1 MLSVG
6 ILGAAGIAPAAIIH
20 PARRRDDVT
29 IAAIAASDGDRAARY
44 AAEHQIPVSY
54 GGYQV
59 LLEDPSIDLVYNALP
74 PSAHAEFSI
83 AALEAGKDVLCE
95 KPMAMNAA
103 EAADMVAA
111 ASRAGRRLMEAFH
124 DRYHPLTITLLE
136 ILASGR
142 LGPVRTMEAAFCA
155 GNPFFPG
162 SIRHEPD
169 LGGGALMDLGCY
181 PVHWLRSMAGEEPTV
196 VAATAQPGQR
206 GADLSLEAE
215 LEFPAG
221 GRGRL
226 RCSMASG
233 VPLTQTLRIEAAGG
247 TLEVDGMVFPHR
259 GHTIREVS
267 GGIARTSTVA
277 GQETY
282 DHQLGAVVG
291 ALRSGEQLPTEGADP
306 VANMAAIDAIYA
318 RAGVARPAGRSGAA
332 R

>member
-6 ILGAAGIAPAAIIH
+6 ILGAAGIAPKAIID

-29 IAAIAASDGDRAARY
+29 IAAVAARDGDRAARF

-54 GGYQV
+54 AGYRA
-59 LLEDPSIDLVYNALP
+59 LLDDPSVDLVYNALP

-95 KPMAMNAA
+95 KPLAMNAA
-103 EAADMVAA
+103 EAADMMAA
-111 ASRAGRRLMEAFH
+111 AERTGRRVVEAFH

-155 GNPFFPG
+155 DNPFFPG
-162 SIRHEPD
+162 SIRHEPE

-181 PVHWLRSMAGEEPTV
+181 AVHWLRSMAGQEPSVIT
-196 VAATAQPGQR
+196 ATARPGQR
-206 GADLSLEAE
+206 GADLALDAE
-215 LEFPAG
+215 LEFPSG
-221 GRGRL
+221 SRGRL
-226 RCSMASG
+226 RCSMAPG
-233 VPLTQTLRIEAAGG
+233 VPLTQTLRIEAEGG
-247 TLEVDGMVFPHR
+247 TLEVTGMVFPHL

-282 DHQLGAVVG
+282 DHQLAAVAG
-291 ALRSGEQLPTEGADP
+291 ALRSGEPLPTEGQDP
-306 VANMAAIDAIYA
+306 VGNMAVIDAIYA
-318 RAGVARPAGRSGAA
+318 RAGVARPTRSGAA